1 MQTTAFNH
9 LNFLTNDLKNR
20 FSLKARR
27 RKHLHLSSEVS
38 SHPAWMLFL
47 EYFFLKRKSIRKR
60 HLNSQNV
67 EPGFMKG
74 SFRSRTSIRLAVTC
88 NLETFLSICCLLSY
102 KNSSSVRIKK
112 TICILKILRASP
124 GRKISV
130 YLRVI
135 HGSGFELNFTDAS
148 TAIKTQ
154 LHRITSDYSGKTFK
168 TGSTS
173 ILELSFYSKGS
184 SNLEMVVMEDQGSSI
199 SSYLLY
205 P

>member
-112 TICILKILRASP
+112 NHLHSQDFTSFT
-124 GRKISV
+124 RKKDLCV
-130 YLRVI
+130 
-135 HGSGFELNFTDAS
+135 FE
-148 TAIKTQ
+148 
-154 LHRITSDYSGKTFK
+154 
-168 TGSTS
+168 
-173 ILELSFYSKGS
+173 
-184 SNLEMVVMEDQGSSI
+184 SNSWKWI
-199 SSYLLY
+199 
-205 P
+205 

>member
-1 MQTTAFNH
+1 M
-9 LNFLTNDLKNR
+9 
-20 FSLKARR
+20 
-27 RKHLHLSSEVS
+27 
-38 SHPAWMLFL
+38 
-47 EYFFLKRKSIRKR
+47 
-60 HLNSQNV
+60 
-67 EPGFMKG
+67 
-74 SFRSRTSIRLAVTC
+74 
-88 NLETFLSICCLLSY
+88 
-102 KNSSSVRIKK
+102 
-112 TICILKILRASP
+112 
-124 GRKISV
+124 

-154 LHRITSDYSGKTFK
+154 MYRITSDYSGKTFK